1 MVSDP
6 DTSRIGN
13 RLRARLGVA
22 FIVGP
27 LVGLAVGGVV
37 AAIVFGG
44 WGRGAFMTLV
54 GGAIAGTL
62 LALLWGGYSS
72 LESPDPGR
80 EPSDTQRPVADRPEL
95 TREEHDDAV

>member
-1 MVSDP
+1 MAL
-6 DTSRIGN
+6 I
-13 RLRARLGVA
+13 A
-22 FIVGP
+22 GP
-27 LVGLAVGGVV
+27 LAGLAIGAVI
-37 AAIVFGG
+37 AAIVFGA

-80 EPSDTQRPVADRPEL
+80 EPSDTQRPVADRPEP

>member
-1 MVSDP
+1 MRDP
-6 DTSRIGN
+6 ATARIGN
-13 RLRARLGVA
+13 RLRGRLAVA
-22 FIVGP
+22 LVAGP
-27 LVGLAVGGVV
+27 LVGLAVGGLIAVL
-37 AAIVFGG
+37 VFGS

-80 EPSDTQRPVADRPEL
+80 EPSDTQHPVTDRPDL
-95 TREEHDDAV
+95 TREEHDDAI